1 MSNNAQITACCSDK
15 RSKHD
20 GGGFRSQ
27 YARSDQSALPALFA
41 GQCDFRLVKAAFG
54 PHGKGAGGQLRK
66 FRSGCRARRQDK
78 ARLILQIQSL
88 SQRHKG
94 NARHHGATAL
104 FGSPCGDV
112 DAFGQSFGSALGS
125 KFRDRTGCRHQ
136 HDFGD
141 AGFDGL
147 FDDPVRF
154 FGTDQGLNEAHA
166 NRTFDG

>member
-154 FGTDQGLNEAHA
+154 SGLTRA
-166 NRTFDG
+166 